1 MIGISMKNNNIKLLF
16 IISIILF
23 CAFAVMRWLFNDH
36 EFRYGDLNYYL
47 LTDQKIRCFP
57 IIGAKPSA
65 VFYKSYFQDGTS
77 PGMLKMTYNS
87 SMTPQEAIKAFKK
100 ACIRLGY
107 TPLPVNKQVPNIINY
122 SSTGK
127 YETIS
132 LMVTPQKSDGC
143 LIEIGF
149 VEQLE

>member
-1 MIGISMKNNNIKLLF
+1 MKNNYIKLLF

-107 TPLPVNKQVPNIINY
+107 TPDHPHFTGYKFNHRGVTGCIGYQIVNKGAKRFHINIVFTY
-122 SSTGK
+122 
-127 YETIS
+127 
-132 LMVTPQKSDGC
+132 
-143 LIEIGF
+143 
-149 VEQLE
+149 